1 MMDIADKDLAS
12 AQRLLETALTIDPR
26 LAPAQGNLAV
36 IYVLKGDNVKAES
49 LLREAL
55 ENDPNYME
63 GYLNLGL
70 ILASE
75 RRFTEAEPDLE
86 HALKLAP
93 DDARV
98 LTALGNVKSQLGNA
112 QKQ

>member
-1 MMDIADKDLAS
+1 M
-12 AQRLLETALTIDPR
+12 
-26 LAPAQGNLAV
+26 
-36 IYVLKGDNVKAES
+36 IYVLKGDNLKAES

-75 RRFTEAEPDLE
+75 RRFTEAKTDLE

-93 DDARV
+93 DDVRV
-98 LTALGNVKSQLGNA
+98 LTALGKVKSHLGNA
-112 QKQ
+112 QK